1 MITKTLL
8 VTALLAGVAR
18 PVLAQELVVH
28 LVGGREANLAT
39 SDLAA
44 LADTTFTALDH
55 GRPTTFR
62 GIPLRAIL
70 ARAGAGSIDSLRG
83 PALRRVLVLRGADG
97 YGAVIALADLD
108 ASLGGRSACVVTH
121 ENGVPLA
128 PTRGPYRA
136 VLLGDARAARW
147 VRQLVRLELVELP

>member
-8 VTALLAGVAR
+8 VTALLTGAAR
-18 PVLAQELVVH
+18 QALAQELVVR
-28 LVGGREANLAT
+28 LVDGREAHLAT
-39 SDLAA
+39 PDLTA
-44 LADTTFTALDH
+44 LADTIFTALDH

-62 GIPLRAIL
+62 GIPLLAVL

-97 YGAVIALADLD
+97 YSAVIALADLD
-108 ASLGGRSACVVTH
+108 ASLGGRSAFVVTH

-128 PTRGPYRA
+128 STQGPYRA
-136 VLLGDARAARW
+136 VILGDARAARW
-147 VRQLVRLELVELP
+147 VRRLERLEVVEVP